1 MEILVCTS
9 DLFLRQDVTGE
20 EGEYGHLVRVDVPLP
35 AACVGLHLA
44 QAVVHDA
51 FPGLEREESVLAR
64 ATSSFDLG
72 HAPRGGCLQLA
83 SRHALNA
90 ARALAHSAKKD
101 SRTHLL
107 LDSWEQISLQV
118 L

>member
-1 MEILVCTS
+1 
-9 DLFLRQDVTGE
+9 VTGE
-20 EGEYGHLVRVDVPLP
+20 EGESGHSIRVDVPLP

-44 QAVVHDA
+44 QAVAYDA

-64 ATSSFDLG
+64 TTSSFDLG
-72 HAPRGGCLQLA
+72 HAPRGGCLQHA
-83 SRHALNA
+83 SLHALNA
-90 ARALAHSAKKD
+90 ARALAHSAKED
-101 SRTHLL
+101 SRTHFIFS